1 MVFGQKLKIFTST
14 INNTRHKS
22 ISKGADWRKFQF
34 HSIFQP
40 EVKGPQRITSISV
53 KTPDYDL
60 ELSYLSLKLM
70 KLRKVDDISMIIQDQ
85 DTQYVR
91 TLCRNFKA
99 VSCSYNTVLLDFD
112 FWLTLFG
119 HPFAMLYIQ
128 VQYLLQAHYFLVL
141 CTHCDCIYHQLLYN
155 SYSLALPS
163 VKGGAMV

>member
-1 MVFGQKLKIFTST
+1 MVFGQKLKNFTST

-53 KTPDYDL
+53 KTPGYDL

-119 HPFAMLYIQ
+119 HPFAMLYRFSTYYRHIIF
-128 VQYLLQAHYFLVL
+128 LFFAHIVTVYIINF
-141 CTHCDCIYHQLLYN
+141 CIIATHLHCPQ
-155 SYSLALPS
+155 
-163 VKGGAMV
+163 